1 MNEIFDPLK
10 FAINNLSDNDRGLL
24 SEYRELRLA
33 GFDNEEVRDMMGS
46 ESFEMAINVMKG
58 SYFRQWHWFK
68 EMGTRCCPA
77 SRSHRCILKEAQD
90 LGIQTWISCEP
101 VIDPAQTLNLI
112 ETTCNL
118 VDFFGLGSWTIILRS
133 KQRLIGQSSEM
144 M

>member
-58 SYFRQWHWFK
+58 SYFRQ
-68 EMGTRCCPA
+68 
-77 SRSHRCILKEAQD
+77 
-90 LGIQTWISCEP
+90 
-101 VIDPAQTLNLI
+101 
-112 ETTCNL
+112 
-118 VDFFGLGSWTIILRS
+118 
-133 KQRLIGQSSEM
+133 
-144 M
+144 